1 MIAHELSPVGRF
13 DKILLAT
20 DGSDYSAG
28 ATRVAVAM
36 AAKAGAKL
44 FVVTVLPDPSD
55 GVAPELNQEKRKAAE
70 AILATARQAA
80 ETAKVP
86 CEANARYGHDPY
98 EVIVKEA
105 KDSQA
110 DVVVMGR
117 RGRRGLARLM
127 LGDATAKVIGY
138 APCSVLVVPKASEM
152 WGPVLVA
159 TDGSR
164 SSDAACVTAARIAHC
179 CGSPLTVLSV
189 MVPSHSEARQ
199 AEARQIVDRVV
210 AALKKDGIAVEGLVE
225 RGIAEEAI
233 LETVKRRRVGL
244 IVLGSH
250 GRTGLGRILFGSKAE
265 RVIEHAPCPIMVV
278 KAM

>member
-1 MIAHELSPVGRF
+1 MVAQELSPVGRF
-13 DKILLAT
+13 DNILLAT

-28 ATRVAVAM
+28 ATRIAVAM

-44 FVVTVLPDPSD
+44 FAVTVLPEPD
-55 GVAPELNQEKRKAAE
+55 GVAPELIEEKRKTAE
-70 AILATARQAA
+70 AILAQVRKTAEA
-80 ETAKVP
+80 AKVP
-86 CEANARYGHDPY
+86 CEANARYGRDPY
-98 EVIVKEA
+98 EVIVKEIR
-105 KDSQA
+105 DNHP
-110 DVVVMGR
+110 DVAVLGR
-117 RGRRGLARLM
+117 RGRRGLARLV
-127 LGDATAKVIGY
+127 LGDATAKVIGH
-138 APCSVLVVPKASEM
+138 APCSVLVVPETSEI

-179 CGSPLTVLSV
+179 CDSPLAVLSV

-199 AEARQIVDRVV
+199 AEAKQIVERVV
-210 AALKKDGIAVEGLVE
+210 AALKKDDIPAEGLVE
-225 RGIAEEAI
+225 RGIAEEMIIDTA
-233 LETVKRRRVGL
+233 KRRRIGL

-265 RVIEHAPCPIMVV
+265 RVIEGAPCPVMIV

>member
-1 MIAHELSPVGRF
+1 MVAHELSPVGRF

-36 AAKAGAKL
+36 AAKARAKL
-44 FVVTVLPDPSD
+44 IAVTVLPDPD
-55 GVAPELNQEKRKAAE
+55 GVAPELNEERRKAAE
-70 AILATARQAA
+70 AIVAEVRKAA
-80 ETAKVP
+80 EAAKVP
-86 CEANARYGHDPY
+86 CEANARYGRDPY
-98 EVIVKEA
+98 EVIVKEI

-110 DVVVMGR
+110 DVAVLGR
-117 RGRRGLARLM
+117 RGRRGLARLV

-138 APCSVLVVPKASEM
+138 APCSVLVVPEAAEM

-179 CGSPLTVLSV
+179 CDSPLAVLSV

-199 AEARQIVDRVV
+199 AEAKQIVERVV
-210 AALKKDGIAVEGLVE
+210 AALKKDGIAAEGLVE

-233 LETVKRRRVGL
+233 IETAKRRKIGL

-265 RVIEHAPCPIMVV
+265 RVIEGAPCPVMIV

>member
-1 MIAHELSPVGRF
+1 MVAHELSPVGRF

-36 AAKAGAKL
+36 AAKAGATL
-44 FVVTVLPDPSD
+44 FAVTVLPDPD
-55 GVAPELNQEKRKAAE
+55 GVAPELIEEKRKDAE
-70 AILATARQAA
+70 AIMDAVRKAA
-80 ETAKVP
+80 AAANVP
-86 CEANARYGHDPY
+86 CKANTRYGRDPY
-98 EVIVKEA
+98 EVIVKEI

-110 DVVVMGR
+110 DVAVLGR
-117 RGRRGLARLM
+117 RGRRGLARFV
-127 LGDATAKVIGY
+127 LGDATAKVIGH
-138 APCSVLVVPKASEM
+138 APCSVLVVPEKSDM

-164 SSDAACVTAARIAHC
+164 SSDAACVAAARIAHC
-179 CGSPLTVLSV
+179 CGASLAVLSV

-199 AEARQIVDRVV
+199 AEAKQIVERVV
-210 AALKKDGIAVEGLVE
+210 AALKKDDIPAEGLVE

-233 LETVKRRRVGL
+233 LEAAKRRRIGL

-265 RVIEHAPCPIMVV
+265 RVIEHAPCPVMIV

>member
-1 MIAHELSPVGRF
+1 MVAHELSPVGRF
-13 DKILLAT
+13 DNILLAT

-28 ATRVAVAM
+28 ATRIAVAM

-44 FVVTVLPDPSD
+44 SAVTVLPEPD
-55 GVAPELNQEKRKAAE
+55 GVAPELIEEKRKSAE
-70 AILATARQAA
+70 AILAQVRTAA
-80 ETAKVP
+80 EAAKVP
-86 CEANARYGHDPY
+86 CEANARYGRDPY
-98 EVIVKEA
+98 EVIVKEIR
-105 KDSQA
+105 DNHP
-110 DVVVMGR
+110 DVAVLGR
-117 RGRRGLARLM
+117 RGRRGLARLV

-138 APCSVLVVPKASEM
+138 APCSVLVVPETAEM

-179 CGSPLTVLSV
+179 CDSPLAVLSV

-199 AEARQIVDRVV
+199 AEASQIVDRVV
-210 AALKKDGIAVEGLVE
+210 AALKKDDIPAEGLVE
-225 RGIAEEAI
+225 RGIAEEMI
-233 LETVKRRRVGL
+233 IETAKRRRIGL

-265 RVIEHAPCPIMVV
+265 RVIEAAPCPVMIV

>member
-1 MIAHELSPVGRF
+1 MVAHELSPVGRF

-36 AAKAGAKL
+36 AAKAGARL
-44 FVVTVLPDPSD
+44 FVITVLPDPSD
-55 GVAPELNQEKRKAAE
+55 GVAPELNEAKRTAAE
-70 AILATARQAA
+70 AILGAVRQAA
-80 ETAKVP
+80 EAAEVP

-105 KDSQA
+105 KDTQA

-117 RGRRGLARLM
+117 RGRRGLARLV

-138 APCSVLVVPKASEM
+138 APCSVLVVPEKSEI

-179 CGSPLTVLSV
+179 CDSPLAVLSV

-225 RGIAEEAI
+225 RGITEEAI
-233 LETVKRRRVGL
+233 LETVKRRRIGL
-244 IVLGSH
+244 IILGSH

>member
-1 MIAHELSPVGRF
+1 MVAQELSPVGRF
-13 DKILLAT
+13 DNILLAT

-28 ATRVAVAM
+28 ATRIAIAM

-44 FVVTVLPDPSD
+44 SAVTVLPEPD
-55 GVAPELNQEKRKAAE
+55 GVAPELIEEKRKSAEAILAQVRKAAE
-70 AILATARQAA
+70 AAN
-80 ETAKVP
+80 VP
-86 CEANARYGHDPY
+86 CEANARYGRDPY
-98 EVIVKEA
+98 EVIVKEIRENHP
-105 KDSQA
+105 
-110 DVVVMGR
+110 DVAVLGR
-117 RGRRGLARLM
+117 RGRRGLARLV

-138 APCSVLVVPKASEM
+138 APCSVLVVPEAAEM

-179 CGSPLTVLSV
+179 CDSPLAVLSV

-199 AEARQIVDRVV
+199 AEAQQIVERVV
-210 AALKKDGIAVEGLVE
+210 AALKKDDVPAEGLVE
-225 RGIAEEAI
+225 RGIAEEVI
-233 LETVKRRRVGL
+233 IETAKRRRIGL

-265 RVIEHAPCPIMVV
+265 RVIEAAPCPVMIV

>member
-1 MIAHELSPVGRF
+1 MVGNELSPVGRF

-28 ATRVAVAM
+28 ATRIAIAM

-44 FVVTVLPDPSD
+44 FVLTALPDPSD
-55 GVAPELNQEKRKAAE
+55 GVAPDLSEEKRVAAE
-70 AILATARQAA
+70 AILAAVRQSAEAA
-80 ETAKVP
+80 NVP

-98 EVIVKEA
+98 EVIVKEI
-105 KDSQA
+105 KDTQA

-117 RGRRGLARLM
+117 RGRRGLARLI

-138 APCSVLVVPKASEM
+138 APCSVLVVPEKGEM

-179 CGSPLTVLSV
+179 CGSPLAVLSV

-210 AALKKDGIAVEGLVE
+210 AALKKDGIAAEGIVE
-225 RGIAEEAI
+225 RGITEEAI

>member
-1 MIAHELSPVGRF
+1 MVAHELSPVGRF

-36 AAKAGAKL
+36 AAKAGATL
-44 FVVTVLPDPSD
+44 FAVTVLPDPD
-55 GVAPELNQEKRKAAE
+55 GVAPELNDERRKAAE
-70 AILATARQAA
+70 AIMDAVRKAA
-80 ETAKVP
+80 AAANVP
-86 CEANARYGHDPY
+86 CKANARYGRDPY
-98 EVIVKEA
+98 EVIVKEI
-105 KDSQA
+105 KDSQT
-110 DVVVMGR
+110 DVAVLGR
-117 RGRRGLARLM
+117 RGRRGLARLV
-127 LGDATAKVIGY
+127 LGDATAKVIGH
-138 APCSVLVVPKASEM
+138 APCSVLVVPEKSDM

-164 SSDAACVTAARIAHC
+164 SSDAACVAAARIAHC
-179 CGSPLTVLSV
+179 CGASLAVLSV

-199 AEARQIVDRVV
+199 AEAKQIVERVV
-210 AALKKDGIAVEGLVE
+210 AALKKDDIPAEGLVE

-233 LETVKRRRVGL
+233 LEIAKRRRIGL

-265 RVIEHAPCPIMVV
+265 RVIEHAPCPVMIV

>member
-1 MIAHELSPVGRF
+1 MVAHELSPVGRF
-13 DKILLAT
+13 DNILLAT

-28 ATRVAVAM
+28 ATRIAVAM

-44 FVVTVLPDPSD
+44 SAVTVLPEPD
-55 GVAPELNQEKRKAAE
+55 GVAPELIEEKRKSAE
-70 AILATARQAA
+70 AILAQVRKTAEA
-80 ETAKVP
+80 AKVP
-86 CEANARYGHDPY
+86 CDANARYGRDPY
-98 EVIVKEA
+98 EVIVKEIR
-105 KDSQA
+105 DNHP
-110 DVVVMGR
+110 DVAVLGR
-117 RGRRGLARLM
+117 RGRRGLARLV

-138 APCSVLVVPKASEM
+138 APCSVLVVPETAEM

-179 CGSPLTVLSV
+179 CDSPLAVLSV

-210 AALKKDGIAVEGLVE
+210 AALKKDDIPAEGLVE
-225 RGIAEEAI
+225 RGIAEEMI
-233 LETVKRRRVGL
+233 IETAKRRRIGL

-265 RVIEHAPCPIMVV
+265 RVIEAAPCPVMIV

>member
-1 MIAHELSPVGRF
+1 MVAHELSPVGRF
-13 DKILLAT
+13 DNILLAT

-44 FVVTVLPDPSD
+44 FAVTVLPEPD
-55 GVAPELNQEKRKAAE
+55 GVAPELIEEKRKSAE
-70 AILATARQAA
+70 AILAAVRKAA
-80 ETAKVP
+80 ESAKVP
-86 CEANARYGHDPY
+86 YEANARYGRDPY
-98 EVIVKEA
+98 EVIVKEI
-105 KDSQA
+105 KDSQT
-110 DVVVMGR
+110 DVAVLGR
-117 RGRRGLARLM
+117 RGRRGLARLV

-138 APCSVLVVPKASEM
+138 APCSVLVVPEKSEM

-179 CGSPLTVLSV
+179 CDSPLAVLSV

-199 AEARQIVDRVV
+199 AEAKQIVERVV
-210 AALKKDGIAVEGLVE
+210 GALKKDDIRAEGLVE

-233 LETVKRRRVGL
+233 LETAKRRKIGL

-250 GRTGLGRILFGSKAE
+250 GRTGLGRVLFGSKAE
-265 RVIEHAPCPIMVV
+265 RVIEGAPCPVMVV

>member
-1 MIAHELSPVGRF
+1 MVAHELSPVGRF
-13 DKILLAT
+13 DNILLAT

-28 ATRVAVAM
+28 ATRIAVAM

-44 FVVTVLPDPSD
+44 SAVTVLPEPD
-55 GVAPELNQEKRKAAE
+55 GVAPELIEEKRKSAE
-70 AILATARQAA
+70 AILAQVRKTAEA
-80 ETAKVP
+80 AKVP
-86 CEANARYGHDPY
+86 CDANARYGRDPY
-98 EVIVKEA
+98 EVIVKEIR
-105 KDSQA
+105 DNHP
-110 DVVVMGR
+110 DVAVLGR
-117 RGRRGLARLM
+117 RGRRGLARLV

-138 APCSVLVVPKASEM
+138 APCSVLVVPETAEI

-179 CGSPLTVLSV
+179 CDSPLAVLSV

-210 AALKKDGIAVEGLVE
+210 AALKKDDIPAEGLVE
-225 RGIAEEAI
+225 RGIAEEMI
-233 LETVKRRRVGL
+233 IETAKRRRIGL

-265 RVIEHAPCPIMVV
+265 RVIEAAPCPVMIV